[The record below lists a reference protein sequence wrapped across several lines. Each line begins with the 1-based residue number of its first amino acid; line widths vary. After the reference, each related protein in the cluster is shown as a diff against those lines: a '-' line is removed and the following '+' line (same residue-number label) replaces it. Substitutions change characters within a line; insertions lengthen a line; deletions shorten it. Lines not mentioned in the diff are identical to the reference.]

1 MLSRASFP
9 TSPFRR
15 AYETK
20 SRLPAHGGS
29 SPLSNLHRLAPG
41 SPSLPCITGNATRR
55 PLLLNTTPLAEPQRA
70 RRASLSLW
78 PSGSA
83 KPVEQRV
90 SEAYHRYSKLNDRE
104 LLLLY
109 LDKQDEAWG
118 KHSSRV
124 PMPSWAD
131 YARWVTNGGALLYLF
146 YYIAP
151 SIAAAGEK
159 AVKKTAL
166 NWNTM
171 TTTQRHIYN
180 KVVEIE
186 KRLDKESGMAPQG
199 TGGADVEEKTI
210 AD

>member
-1 MLSRASFP
+1 M
-9 TSPFRR
+9 
-15 AYETK
+15 
-20 SRLPAHGGS
+20 
-29 SPLSNLHRLAPG
+29 
-41 SPSLPCITGNATRR
+41 
-55 PLLLNTTPLAEPQRA
+55 
-70 RRASLSLW
+70 
-78 PSGSA
+78 
-83 KPVEQRV
+83 
-90 SEAYHRYSKLNDRE
+90 
-104 LLLLY
+104 
-109 LDKQDEAWG
+109 
-118 KHSSRV
+118 
-124 PMPSWAD
+124 
-131 YARWVTNGGALLYLF
+131 LYLF